1 VAIDTDEAS
10 GLPTDI
16 LNADG
21 SRVPQTSNTNIG
33 AYMWSAVAAEE
44 LGYIGRRE
52 LVSRVEHTLA
62 TLERMERHAPS
73 GQYFNWYDHRTGEKL
88 TTWPPSGEPLTP
100 ILSSVDNG
108 WLATGLQIVRN
119 SVPELAARAGA
130 LYDSMDFS
138 LYYVPDQNRI
148 LFHYVPGPDTG
159 PCCYD
164 TVVSESRIADYIG
177 TAKGELPGKA
187 YYGRWRTFPDSCEYS
202 LSQETD
208 RPGSTGSTTASRST
222 RAATRTGRRAS
233 SRAGAARCSRP

>member
-1 VAIDTDEAS
+1 
-10 GLPTDI
+10 
-16 LNADG
+16 
-21 SRVPQTSNTNIG
+21 
-33 AYMWSAVAAEE
+33 MWSAVAAER
-44 LGYIGRRE
+44 LGIIGHAE
-52 LVSRVEHTLA
+52 LVSRLERTLT
-62 TLERMERHAPS
+62 TLEDMERHES

-119 SVPELAARAGA
+119 SVPELAGRAGA

-138 LYYVPDQNRI
+138 FYYVPARNQI
-148 LFHYVPGPDTG
+148 LFHYAPDTG
-159 PCCYD
+159 AAPCCYD

-202 LSQETD
+202 LSRRPD
-208 RPGSTGSTTASRST
+208 RPGSTGPTTASRST
-222 RAATRTGRRAS
+222 RAATRTCRHGS
-233 SRAGAARCSRP
+233 SPVGAARCSRR